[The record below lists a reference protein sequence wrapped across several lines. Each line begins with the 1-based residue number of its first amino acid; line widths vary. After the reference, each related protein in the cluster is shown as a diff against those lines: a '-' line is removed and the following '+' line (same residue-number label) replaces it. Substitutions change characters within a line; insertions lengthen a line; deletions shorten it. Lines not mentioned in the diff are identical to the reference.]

1 MVKLR
6 DLFND
11 RKQESDTALSQ
22 TPTKMTSDIKKK
34 VFDDKLAIDVVD
46 DSQMVTTTQV
56 AKLRKKKGVETII
69 VDYK

>member
-46 DSQMVTTTQV
+46 DS
-56 AKLRKKKGVETII
+56 
-69 VDYK
+69 